1 MDNGV
6 LKVVRDKDAK
16 ISAIPVVGDNSN
28 ITGDQVVTRVI
39 AVRNVSV
46 RELSPLLRQL
56 NDNAGAGN
64 VVHYDPANII
74 MITGRAATV
83 NRLAEIIERVDR
95 AGDKEID
102 VVELRNASAAEMVR
116 IVEALNKTADAKST
130 LNFSSLSWLRMTV
143 PTRYCCQVIRRC
155 VTAFAV

>member
-1 MDNGV
+1 MAFAVVEMDNGV

-83 NRLAEIIERVDR
+83 NRL
-95 AGDKEID
+95 G
-102 VVELRNASAAEMVR
+102 
-116 IVEALNKTADAKST
+116 
-130 LNFSSLSWLRMTV
+130 
-143 PTRYCCQVIRRC
+143 
-155 VTAFAV
+155 